1 MADLKLLTD
10 RLMENKRSEIQVVIQ
25 EAEKEA
31 QQLIQASNENL
42 AVEKQR
48 RQERIQAEQKA
59 QYEKDKNALSN
70 QKRNQLLAEKQQAI
84 TAVFDS
90 AKERMEQLNQ
100 EEFQQ
105 FLAAVLEQY
114 ENKEVELVVGEKSR
128 SFVSSQWIE
137 KQNQA
142 GKAVRLSDEQV
153 SKKAGFVIRH
163 KGIDYN
169 YIFDALVDD
178 TREDVL
184 PTVSQK
190 LFQ

>member
-142 GKAVRLSDEQV
+142 GKAVRLNDEQV

>member
-31 QQLIQASNENL
+31 QQLIQASTEEL
-42 AVEKQR
+42 AMEKQR

-70 QKRNQLLAEKQQAI
+70 QKRNQLLSKKQNDI

-105 FLAAVLEQY
+105 FLATVLEQY

-142 GKAVRLSDEQV
+142 GNNVRLSDEQV

>member
-10 RLMENKRSEIQVVIQ
+10 RLMENKRTEIQVVIQ

-31 QQLIQASNENL
+31 QQLIQASTENL
-42 AVEKQR
+42 AAEKER

-90 AKERMEQLNQ
+90 TKERMEQLNQ

-105 FLAAVLEQY
+105 FLATVLKQY
-114 ENKEVELVVGEKSR
+114 QGKEVELVVGEKSR
-128 SFVSSQWIE
+128 SFVSSQWVE
-137 KQNQA
+137 KQHQA
-142 GKAVRLSDEQV
+142 GTAVRLSDEQV

-169 YIFDALVDD
+169 YIFDDLVDD
-178 TREDVL
+178 TKEDVL

-190 LFQ
+190 LLQ

>member
-42 AVEKQR
+42 ATEKQR

-169 YIFDALVDD
+169 YIFDALVND

>member
-31 QQLIQASNENL
+31 QQLIQASTENL
-42 AVEKQR
+42 AAEKER

-90 AKERMEQLNQ
+90 TKERMEQLNQ

-105 FLAAVLEQY
+105 FLATVLKQY
-114 ENKEVELVVGEKSR
+114 QGKEVELVVGEKSR
-128 SFVSSQWIE
+128 SFVSSQWVE
-137 KQNQA
+137 KQHQA
-142 GKAVRLSDEQV
+142 GTAVRLSDEQV

-178 TREDVL
+178 TKEDVL

>member
-31 QQLIQASNENL
+31 QQLIQTSNESL
-42 AVEKQR
+42 AAEKQR

-59 QYEKDKNALSN
+59 QYEKDKNALAN

-90 AKERMEQLNQ
+90 TKERMEQLNQ

-105 FLAAVLEQY
+105 FLATVLKQY
-114 ENKEVELVVGEKSR
+114 QGKEVELVVGGKSR

-142 GKAVRLSDEQV
+142 GNNVHLSEEQV

-169 YIFDALVDD
+169 YIFDALVED
-178 TREDVL
+178 TKEDVL

>member
-31 QQLIQASNENL
+31 QQLIQASTEEL
-42 AVEKQR
+42 AMEKQR

-70 QKRNQLLAEKQQAI
+70 QKRNQLLAKKQNDI

-90 AKERMEQLNQ
+90 TKERMEQLNQ

-105 FLAAVLEQY
+105 FLATVLEQY
-114 ENKEVELVVGEKSR
+114 QDKEIELVVGEKSR

-142 GKAVRLSDEQV
+142 GNNVRLSDEQV

>member
-31 QQLIQASNENL
+31 QQLIQASTEEL
-42 AVEKQR
+42 TMEKQR

-70 QKRNQLLAEKQQAI
+70 QKRNQLLAKKQNAI

-90 AKERMEQLNQ
+90 TKERMEQLNQ

-105 FLAAVLEQY
+105 FLATVLEQY
-114 ENKEVELVVGEKSR
+114 KGKEVELVVGEKSR

-169 YIFDALVDD
+169 YIFDALVED
-178 TREDVL
+178 TKEDVL

>member
-31 QQLIQASNENL
+31 QQLIQASTEEL
-42 AVEKQR
+42 AMEKQR

-142 GKAVRLSDEQV
+142 GNNVRLSDEQV

>member
-31 QQLIQASNENL
+31 QQLIQASTEEL
-42 AVEKQR
+42 AMEKQR

-70 QKRNQLLAEKQQAI
+70 QKRNQLLAKKQNDI

-105 FLAAVLEQY
+105 FLATVLEQY

-142 GKAVRLSDEQV
+142 GNNVRLSDEQV

>member
-42 AVEKQR
+42 ATEKQR
-48 RQERIQAEQKA
+48 RQERIQAEQMA

-114 ENKEVELVVGEKSR
+114 ENKEVELVVGEKSC